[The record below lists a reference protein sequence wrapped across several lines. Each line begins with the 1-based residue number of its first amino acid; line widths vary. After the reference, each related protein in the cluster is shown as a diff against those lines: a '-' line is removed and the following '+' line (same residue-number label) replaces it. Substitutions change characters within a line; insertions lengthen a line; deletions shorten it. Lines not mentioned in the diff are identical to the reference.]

1 MVYNLYGP
9 FDKLRDRMGCFAIW
23 WALRQAQGPY
33 GMLCYLVR
41 SFISL
46 ASIRRLVDYSLSF
59 INTSSVRRLL
69 RFSGDDFLDFV

>member
-33 GMLCYLVR
+33 GMLCYLVGP
-41 SFISL
+41 FD
-46 ASIRRLVDYSLSF
+46 RLRDRMGCF
-59 INTSSVRRLL
+59 AIW
-69 RFSGDDFLDFV
+69 